1 MYTRRELGKL
11 AITALPAATLLRS
24 GVFAQSKPN
33 SKVRGVMIGMNVPYN
48 FGGRTAPV
56 DEIIDKCVQLGV
68 SGLELR
74 TQPVEAFLG
83 LPDALVTAAAA
94 PAGGRNAQ
102 PSTPEQDAA
111 RKAAAD
117 EIRKWRLAVPM
128 DKAQALRKKFE
139 DAGILVEIVKVDNI
153 LSMADEVIDYEFR
166 LAKALG
172 ARAISTEITH
182 IDPKAP
188 PTAPLPEK
196 RLGAFA
202 DKHNLMVGY
211 HGHAETGPKEW
222 KEVFSYARHNGANLD
237 IGHFIVG
244 QQDLTGAVP
253 EGAARSHHARP
264 REGSDVRR
272 PQRPVRH
279 RRHADQG
286 SPAADPR
293 QQVAD
298 PGHHRVRVPGPGR
311 LRSDDGVEEVRGLL
325 PGSAGMSGRRVG
337 GRRSVGSQ

>member
-1 MYTRRELGKL
+1 MTFSRRDLGKML
-11 AITALPAATLLRS
+11 LTVPAAGLLSNDRLAAMFAAKPDS
-24 GVFAQSKPN
+24 KWAGVQ
-33 SKVRGVMIGMNVPYN
+33 IGMNVPYN

-153 LSMADEVIDYEFR
+153 LTMADEVIDYEFR

-182 IDPKAP
+182 IDPKSP

-211 HGHAETGPKEW
+211 HGHAETSPKEW

-244 QQDLTGAVP
+244 NKTSPVPFLKEQHDRITHVHVKDRKLDGANVPFGTGDTPIKEVLQLIRDNKWPIQATIEFEYPVP
-253 EGAARSHHARP
+253 A
-264 REGSDVRR
+264 GSDRMTELKKCVDYCR
-272 PQRPVRH
+272 
-279 RRHADQG
+279 
-286 SPAADPR
+286 AAL
-293 QQVAD
+293 A
-298 PGHHRVRVPGPGR
+298 
-311 LRSDDGVEEVRGLL
+311 
-325 PGSAGMSGRRVG
+325 
-337 GRRSVGSQ
+337 